1 MTELLDSELQAAWDR
16 NRKAP
21 PHKRMSEAELFEKFK
36 RKEPEKKGWLSHLAS
51 GYEAQADVAPKYAGF
66 IRNAPAVAAGLAT
79 LPTYG
84 LGTLEN
90 ALRYRGG
97 EGQQEQYPGVSP
109 SASFHLGLGRDTG
122 LTPEQF
128 ASGVQDFVPQPQD
141 ENFPILGG
149 MGREEGSQVQE
160 HIIKGWDFID
170 KRIFRP
176 ISRTIASVMPG
187 DYLENVVDQLT
198 YGALATLNPARFLG
212 RTVTALKEGPNVM
225 RDLAAG
231 TKLSRRGELGPKTL
245 NAMRNARDFMAGWGE
260 TDRVYSGLARRYA
273 NNKDLNDIL
282 ATGEWNWYMGGVGKL
297 MGLSTMPLEAISNLF
312 KKGDPYYKYME
323 DEIGLSANAL
333 EAMEKLAIQVDK
345 KRAQSTAEMSNEA
358 RVAHRSEINALARQ
372 LTQQP
377 IYSFLLRRMYS
388 PDHHSVQ
395 PGSQLHN
402 YYKQLYHDEIV
413 GKPGEIVSSDTFRQV
428 TGMEHLKPEF
438 LDEMVAMVSDAWGL
452 QKQRFGRDLRIGGV
466 REFKVSGNLM
476 HTMQYDKARHYDHI
490 RDVWQEVK
498 QKAGDNWNGIAA
510 EDFIKL
516 LKGKGFYGKGLRVKD
531 SSTPGH
537 ILVSYSTTTGNE
549 LLGGIN
555 VVSRINTKDGST
567 LMLGSDKLDILGPK
581 ANIAFGLG
589 KNEDFLSVTFK
600 DGSLAKGGENPGIA
614 YNRKDWHRPDY
625 ADAQE
630 LISMADQARQKGGI
644 PDIFEKDGYWYGGFR
659 DRNGNRV
666 TRSTGLRVDRPT
678 KTRAREKVKEWAREA
693 SESFRKEATDIADIY
708 PVSIDPPTSGR
719 PAVLNP
725 AFDPTGRS
733 SSAFPY
739 VPWSAW
745 DASKAAGATK
755 DLSLLGMGRSGA
767 LESLEQSIRNWT
779 AARPEGAWSAG
790 EVPASYGLRR
800 RQLENMLSTIGYTGK
815 VAAPGLLQEREF

>member
-16 NRKAP
+16 NQKAP
-21 PHKRMSEAELFEKFK
+21 PHKRLSEAELFEKFK
-36 RKEPEKKGWLSHLAS
+36 KKEPEESGLFSDASSAHHALSYAGGAVPMFKGGVENIPSVAAALAS
-51 GYEAQADVAPKYAGF
+51 
-66 IRNAPAVAAGLAT
+66 
-79 LPTYG
+79 LPTYA
-84 LGTLEN
+84 LGTFEN
-90 ALRYRGG
+90 ALRGRGG
-97 EGQQEQYPGVSP
+97 EEQQEHYPGIKP
-109 SASFHLGLGRDTG
+109 SAPFHLMSGRSAG
-122 LTPEQF
+122 VTPQEFFQ
-128 ASGVQDFVPQPQD
+128 GVQSFVPQPQS
-141 ENFPILGG
+141 
-149 MGREEGSQVQE
+149 EEGQQIQG
-160 HIIKGWDFID
+160 HISNFGDFID

-176 ISRTIASVMPG
+176 ISRFAASMVPG
-187 DYLENVVDQLT
+187 DSDYWEHVVDQLT
-198 YGALATLNPARFLG
+198 YGALEVFNPFKVG
-212 RTVTALKEGPNVM
+212 RGVGTTLKEGPNVM
-225 RDLAAG
+225 RDLASG
-231 TKLSRRGELGPKTL
+231 TRLSRRGEFGPKTL

-260 TDRVYSGLARRYA
+260 TDRAYSGLARKYA
-273 NNKDLNDIL
+273 NSKDLNAIL
-282 ATGEWNWYMGGVGKL
+282 ETGEWNWYMGGLGKL
-297 MGLSTMPLEAISNLF
+297 MGLSKMPVEAISNLF

-345 KRAQSTAEMSNEA
+345 KRAQSTAGMSGEA

-490 RDVWQEVK
+490 RDVWQEAR
-498 QKAGDNWNGIAA
+498 QNAGDNWNGIGA
-510 EDFIKL
+510 EDFTKL
-516 LKGKGFYGKGLRVKD
+516 IRDRGFSTKGLRIKD

-589 KNEDFLSVTFK
+589 KNEDFLSVIFK
-600 DGSLAKGGENPGIA
+600 DGSLAKGGENQGIA

-666 TRSTGLRVDRPT
+666 TRSTGLRVDKPT

-725 AFDPTGRS
+725 TFDPTGRS

-755 DLSLLGMGRSGA
+755 DLSLLGMGRSGV

-779 AARPEGAWSAG
+779 GGETGAWSAG

-800 RQLENMLSTIGYTGK
+800 RQLEDMLSRIGYTGT
-815 VAAPGLLQEREF
+815 VATPGLLQEREF